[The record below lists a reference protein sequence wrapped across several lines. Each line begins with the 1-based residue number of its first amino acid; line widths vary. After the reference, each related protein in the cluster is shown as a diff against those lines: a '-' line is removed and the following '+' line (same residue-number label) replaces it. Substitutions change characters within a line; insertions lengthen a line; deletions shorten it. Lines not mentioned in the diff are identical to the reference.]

1 MADRY
6 WYRRMLGFGLL
17 GLAAMTL
24 LTPAVMLAWGTTGHD
39 WYAARRL
46 TMEEL
51 KLALGFSEFTPVA
64 YRRDHGDVWHIPR
77 AAFVGFGPPVRARQ
91 RILSATGDG
100 MMLGAGIGGTVFV
113 LMAFG
118 AAGALRR
125 SSRAAVP
132 APAVRSWRDG
142 PVVWRGTVERVP
154 GRPGGRAR
162 VALLV
167 VPEDDFKELAVPDGV
182 MDIAALPEPGP
193 QVLSRAEAEN
203 VSDAASA
210 PPARSSA
217 DRLPAPRPAAPVE
230 PAPAGPERSECDA
243 GKADS
248 DAGTAAKPPAAASGD
263 REGSADSD
271 RRGRRDTGAAGKKPR
286 RRIY

>member
-24 LTPAVMLAWGTTGHD
+24 LTPAVMFAWGTSGHD

-46 TMEEL
+46 TTEEL
-51 KLALGFSEFTPVA
+51 KLALGFSELTPVA

-91 RILSATGDG
+91 RILSAAGDG

-125 SSRAAVP
+125 PSRASVP
-132 APAVRSWRDG
+132 APPAPSWRDE
-142 PVVWRGTVERVP
+142 PVVSRGTVERLA
-154 GRPGGRAR
+154 GRPGGGAR
-162 VALLV
+162 VALPV
-167 VPEDDFKELAVPDGV
+167 VPEDDVEELAVPDGV
-182 MDIAALPEPGP
+182 MDIAPLPEPGLR
-193 QVLSRAEAEN
+193 VLSRAEAEN
-203 VSDAASA
+203 VPDAASA
-210 PPARSSA
+210 LPARSSG
-217 DRLPAPRPAAPVE
+217 DRLPTPPPCRP
-230 PAPAGPERSECDA
+230 
-243 GKADS
+243 
-248 DAGTAAKPPAAASGD
+248 
-263 REGSADSD
+263 
-271 RRGRRDTGAAGKKPR
+271 GRTGPR
-286 RRIY
+286 RP